1 MRAREVDPI
10 KNELLA
16 VYTRCY
22 SDIPPFQRPGCTEYI
37 LCRAEG
43 VLRIIVRTQH
53 LGEAAMRAAQFEL
66 CGADGTTARRLLLFL
81 YENAVSVE
89 NVCDVLQ
96 DLLPAAGELGTHRPA
111 AADALP

>member
-22 SDIPPFQRPGCTEYI
+22 SDIPPFQRPGCTEYA

-43 VLRIIVRTQH
+43 ILRVIVRTQH
-53 LGEAAMRAAQFEL
+53 ADEAAMRAAQCEL
-66 CGADGTTARRLLLFL
+66 CGVDGVTARRLLLFL

-89 NVCDVLQ
+89 NVCDILQ
-96 DLLPAAGELGTHRPA
+96 DLLPAVGGQGTRRQP